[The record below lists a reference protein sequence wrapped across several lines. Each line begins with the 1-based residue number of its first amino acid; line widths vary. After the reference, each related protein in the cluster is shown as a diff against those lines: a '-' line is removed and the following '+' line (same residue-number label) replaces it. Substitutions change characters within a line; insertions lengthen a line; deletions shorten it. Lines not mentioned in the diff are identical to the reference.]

1 MNMLKLFVLNNIQ
14 EPKSSFYSWSNSKIA
29 ILQFSDHE
37 DILSSL
43 ESIYS
48 IQKDISSVLHVRLFV
63 EFERYFAIF
72 CFQNILGCKTQSTQ
86 FRLQHLE
93 A

>member
-1 MNMLKLFVLNNIQ
+1 MDMLKLFVLNNIQ
-14 EPKSSFYSWSNSKIA
+14 EPKSSNSCSNSKIS

-48 IQKDISSVLHVRLFV
+48 IQKDISSILHVRLFV
-63 EFERYFAIF
+63 EFKRYFAIF
-72 CFQNILGCKTQSTQ
+72 CFQSISFL
-86 FRLQHLE
+86 
-93 A
+93 